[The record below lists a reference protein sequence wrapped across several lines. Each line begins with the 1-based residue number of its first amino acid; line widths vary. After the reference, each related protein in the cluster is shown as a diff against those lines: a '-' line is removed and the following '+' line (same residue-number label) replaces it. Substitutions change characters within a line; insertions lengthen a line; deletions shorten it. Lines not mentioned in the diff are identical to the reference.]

1 MKVLTQ
7 PGNPEGNKIAVTASL
22 VGASVEFSS
31 DWHSRVKE
39 LSKTTVGQQ
48 APIFEAPFGHF
59 THSTP
64 VLKFLA
70 NAHELYPADLQVRL
84 LVDECLETVKEDLE
98 KPLKV
103 WLDMVFGTVPK
114 DGEKLK
120 KAQADVKKFL
130 FIVEQRLKKH
140 SHLVGTTLTIADISL
155 ASSLVW
161 AYRALFDEK
170 YRKPLPALNTWF
182 TNISTIPQFKQ
193 VWGAVKFA
201 KVALEAPEAPKVEAK
216 PAPVPVKKEEVK
228 KPAPKKNADDDD
240 EEEEKE
246 TKKVDPLTLL
256 PPTSFDLDQ
265 WKKTI
270 TNTKDRFSVMPDFWQ
285 KLDKAGWS
293 AWFIDYEKAQ
303 GEGEKLVQFEN
314 LLDGFVQRME
324 GIRRFSFGIMGIYGN
339 VPSLELRG
347 CLLLRGQE
355 IMQGL
360 LDHPQFEYCKRQK
373 VDWESEA
380 DRKTLEEYWCN
391 VNENQKVDG
400 LEVQSIRFWK

>member
-31 DWHSRVKE
+31 DWQTRVKE
-39 LSKTTVGQQ
+39 LSKTTIGQQ

-70 NAHELYPADLQVRL
+70 NNHDLYPADLQVRL
-84 LVDECLETVKEDLE
+84 QVDECLETIREDLE

-114 DGEKLK
+114 DAEKLK

-130 FIVEQRLKKH
+130 FIIEQRLKKS
-140 SHLVGTTLTIADISL
+140 SHLVGTTLTIADIAM

-170 YRKPLPALNTWF
+170 YRKPLGALNAWF
-182 TNISTIPQFKQ
+182 TTVSSVPQFAHH
-193 VWGAVKFA
+193 WGSIKLA
-201 KVALEAPEAPKVEAK
+201 KVALEVPEAPKAQEK
-216 PAPVPVKKEEVK
+216 PVPVKKEEVK
-228 KPAPKKNADDDD
+228 KPAAKKHDDD
-240 EEEEKE
+240 EEEEEKE
-246 TKKVDPLTLL
+246 PVKKVDPLSLL
-256 PPTSFDLDQ
+256 PPTSFDLDE

-270 TNTKDRFSVMPDFWQ
+270 TNTKDRFSVMPNFWE

-293 AWFIDYEKAQ
+293 AWFIDYEKAE

-324 GIRRFSFGIMGIYGN
+324 AIRRFSFGTMGIYGN
-339 VPSLELRG
+339 VPTLELRG

-355 IMQGL
+355 ILQGL
-360 LDHPQFEYCKRQK
+360 LDHPQFEYCKKQK
-373 VDWESEA
+373 VDWESET
-380 DRKTLEEYWCN
+380 DRKRLEEYWCN